1 MGAEVLDAGHLDE
14 PSEIGGRPQIGELS
28 IDRIDDRDERGGSHY
43 RFASIVQVSEES
55 PDSPTFSNP
64 AR

>member
-1 MGAEVLDAGHLDE
+1 MGLEALDAGHLHE
-14 PSEIGGRPQIGELS
+14 PSEIGGGPEIGELS
-28 IDRIDDRDERGGSHY
+28 IDRVDDRDERAGRHY

>member
-1 MGAEVLDAGHLDE
+1 MGLEALDAGHLDE
-14 PSEIGGRPQIGELS
+14 PSEIGGRSQIGELS
-28 IDRIDDRDERGGSHY
+28 IDRIDDRDERSGSHY